1 MTNELKIIN
10 EQEVYK
16 LKEMMNDKD
25 DFFGHVYIIE
35 YGDGCIKIGSTF
47 NLYQRISTLI
57 SNNKNYGNQKTGR
70 IAYTLKHTNYIENE
84 KSMHNIFKKLRKG
97 RSEIF
102 KETIENAMFELS
114 KLEFKDDSF
123 KKNED
128 ANLFAERMELLLLK
142 NKNITNTYNINNNIL
157 YNEIEY
163 IVKNKEYHKINEF
176 LEKNKIREDIGVNL
190 VELFECLLLEML
202 GSQIIIESRNN
213 QIKIVEMLKED
224 YHNDK

>member
-1 MTNELKIIN
+1 
-10 EQEVYK
+10 
-16 LKEMMNDKD
+16 
-25 DFFGHVYIIE
+25 
-35 YGDGCIKIGSTF
+35 
-47 NLYQRISTLI
+47 
-57 SNNKNYGNQKTGR
+57 
-70 IAYTLKHTNYIENE
+70 
-84 KSMHNIFKKLRKG
+84 MHNIFKKLRKG

-213 QIKIVEMLKED
+213 QIKIVEMLKEKCGD
-224 YHNDK
+224 E